1 MNPGTYRCP
10 YCCGDVPAPA
20 IVCRHCSRDLSLY
33 RPLAL
38 QLLSMDGSLAQL
50 RDELTQQQ
58 QALARWQVQASTPPE
73 GAQRVSPSEGM
84 SVDRSSA
91 WGAWLGMAMLTIGL
105 LGLSHWVLFFVYDA
119 SPLALRVLTIV
130 LPMLTGY
137 LAARWSRLPLSLHLL
152 SAMLV
157 GMGAVLMM
165 LAITARIDAVPL
177 WPANTREWR
186 ETLEF
191 TAAIVLGHLTGAL
204 VHQLLTHLAR
214 RDAQKLRL
222 SVLLERDANGRLRI
236 TDISNQ
242 VQSLVSALAPLVS
255 AGTALYSGLKI
266 FAGD

>member
-1 MNPGTYRCP
+1 MSPDTYRCP
-10 YCCGDVPAPA
+10 YCCGEVPAQA
-20 IVCRHCSRDLSLY
+20 SVCRHCSRDLSLY

-38 QLLSMDGSLAQL
+38 QLLSVEGSLAQL
-50 RDELTQQQ
+50 RDELAQQQ
-58 QALARWQVQASTPPE
+58 QTLARWQAQANVRPE
-73 GAQRVSPSEGM
+73 KGQLDNPSEGVPGDQ
-84 SVDRSSA
+84 STV
-91 WGAWLGMAMLTIGL
+91 WGAWLGMAVLTIGL

-137 LAARWSRLPLSLHLL
+137 LAARWSRLPLGLHLL

-165 LAITARIDAVPL
+165 LAITALIDEVPL

-186 ETLEF
+186 ETLEY

-204 VHQLLTHLAR
+204 VHHLLAHLAR
-214 RDAQKLRL
+214 RNAQRLRL

-266 FAGD
+266 FMGD